1 MVAVDPKTF
10 KLLSSVQLPE
20 LVPGRNTIAQFQGKE
35 YIYPLGTSH
44 LFRYEWNGKNL
55 TLDPSWG
62 PVSFLEKG
70 QTPATVATPMGDWVV
85 LMTNNMLPSNVS
97 LSVVAISQADPT
109 KIVRIN
115 PIPLKPLQK
124 SFLPATLTTDLR
136 NNRIYVWDFGAGKVA
151 AVDFTQDGNM
161 SVAWLQDQR
170 TLGFMPLIGPADKR
184 VLVGTNINPTSTLAE
199 LKDVTYTEQ
208 VLWRDAATG
217 NILAQSDYFPAA
229 SQGVLPA
236 PGYGGLMY
244 DMLSN
249 GHIMALQPTP
259 GAGVSPELEPLV
271 KKILSAS
278 SYSNTQTISFVNGIE
293 VTGVNAIGDNVSVT
307 LAKIPSQASQ
317 SNMSTPVTVIAV
329 RVPGS
334 SIKDLLALVEASPA
348 LKNRQNTG
356 PLADML
362 GQMSGFLAGP
372 GVSNTSETPRPI
384 QALME
389 LGQNTQIGVGNI
401 VGGNWKQYEF
411 CTPTYNFQRY
421 WYHNS

>member
-1 MVAVDPKTF
+1 
-10 KLLSSVQLPE
+10 
-20 LVPGRNTIAQFQGKE
+20 
-35 YIYPLGTSH
+35 
-44 LFRYEWNGKNL
+44 
-55 TLDPSWG
+55 
-62 PVSFLEKG
+62 
-70 QTPATVATPMGDWVV
+70 
-85 LMTNNMLPSNVS
+85 
-97 LSVVAISQADPT
+97 
-109 KIVRIN
+109 
-115 PIPLKPLQK
+115 
-124 SFLPATLTTDLR
+124 
-136 NNRIYVWDFGAGKVA
+136 
-151 AVDFTQDGNM
+151 
-161 SVAWLQDQR
+161 
-170 TLGFMPLIGPADKR
+170 
-184 VLVGTNINPTSTLAE
+184 
-199 LKDVTYTEQ
+199 
-208 VLWRDAATG
+208 
-217 NILAQSDYFPAA
+217 
-229 SQGVLPA
+229 
-236 PGYGGLMY
+236 
-244 DMLSN
+244 
-249 GHIMALQPTP
+249 MALQPTP

-329 RVPGS
+329 RGPGS

-411 CTPTYNFQRY
+411 CTPTYNFQRF